1 MFGNCP
7 VTEIWRVTAIYRA
20 VIYRFDCINRIG
32 VNCNHYFGNSLQRT
46 DDSADEVTYVSVLKY
61 MNEFNVLF
69 S

>member
-7 VTEIWRVTAIYRA
+7 VTVIWRVTAIYRA

-32 VNCNHYFGNSLQRT
+32 VNCNHYFGNSLQRI
-46 DDSADEVTYVSVLKY
+46 DDSDDEVTYVFVLKY

>member
-7 VTEIWRVTAIYRA
+7 VTVIWRVTAIRRA

-32 VNCNHYFGNSLQRT
+32 VNCNHYFGNSLQRI
-46 DDSADEVTYVSVLKY
+46 DDSADEVTYVFVLKY
-61 MNEFNVLF
+61 MNEFNILF

>member
-7 VTEIWRVTAIYRA
+7 VTVIWRVTAIYRA

-32 VNCNHYFGNSLQRT
+32 VNCNHYFGNSLQRI
-46 DDSADEVTYVSVLKY
+46 DDSDDEVTYVCVLKY

>member
-7 VTEIWRVTAIYRA
+7 VTVIWRVTAIYRA
-20 VIYRFDCINRIG
+20 VIYRFDSINRIG
-32 VNCNHYFGNSLQRT
+32 VNCNHYFGNSLQRI
-46 DDSADEVTYVSVLKY
+46 DDSDDEVTYVCVLKY

>member
-32 VNCNHYFGNSLQRT
+32 VNCNHYFGNSLQRI
-46 DDSADEVTYVSVLKY
+46 DDSADEVTYVFVLKY

>member
-1 MFGNCP
+1 MYGNCP

-32 VNCNHYFGNSLQRT
+32 VNCNHYFGNSLQRI
-46 DDSADEVTYVSVLKY
+46 DDSADEVTYVFVLKY

>member
-32 VNCNHYFGNSLQRT
+32 VNCNHYFGNSLQRI
-46 DDSADEVTYVSVLKY
+46 DDSADKVTYVSVLKY

>member
-1 MFGNCP
+1 MYGNCP

-32 VNCNHYFGNSLQRT
+32 VNCNHYFGNSLQRI